1 MIVIHSNMAWVC
13 NDGDNL
19 HRFRDKIRRRV
30 VKGIRRA
37 ISTPWEMIERWTD
50 QRRADNAVI
59 G

>member
-1 MIVIHSNMAWVC
+1 MKVIHSNVGWVC

-19 HRFRDKIRRRV
+19 RRFGDRIRRRV

-37 ISTPWEMIERWTD
+37 IGTPWETIKRWTD